1 MFTKVALTPLTS
13 QMIKID
19 NSSCKIFQL
28 NMIVMYEIV
37 TTHTSENPSCLNDSE
52 ASL

>member
-1 MFTKVALTPLTS
+1 MFTKVALTPLTP